1 MSLSQSALLV
11 VLIMINFSCS
21 KNEADPQEAEARKL
35 RSLEIL
41 KAENVPVIA
50 HLPTIDSEANSTR
63 RTTEE
68 VAIRAMALCIVAVKG
83 EGLEQEIIDRLIN
96 DFELMDAF
104 TPREKKFLTAPNPD
118 THTKTQFVW
127 RYEDYWVLLWALGYV
142 DELKRPDS
150 ICDVET
156 AISILRDKGRKQ
168 FIKNAKLRPQ
178 GELLDATDLIYR
190 YHWAVVDAR
199 INQRPAPANLDGG
212 VVMERHYVLNWL
224 TGQGG
229 QTWDDISTD
238 T

>member
-1 MSLSQSALLV
+1 M
-11 VLIMINFSCS
+11 MINLSCS
-21 KNEADPQEAEARKL
+21 QNEADPHEAEARKA

-50 HLPTIDSEANSTR
+50 HLPTIETAANSTR

-68 VAIRAMALCIVAVKG
+68 VAVRAMALCVVAAKG
-83 EGLEQEIIDRLIN
+83 EGLEQETVDHLIN
-96 DFELMDAF
+96 DFELTNAF
-104 TPREKKFLTAPNPD
+104 TPLENKFLSASNPD
-118 THTKTQFVW
+118 EHTKTQFVW
-127 RYEDYWVLLWALGYV
+127 RYEDYWVLLWALGFV
-142 DELKRPDS
+142 DELKRPDG

-156 AISILRDKGRKQ
+156 AITFLRDNGREGFLK
-168 FIKNAKLRPQ
+168 KAKLRSQ
-178 GELLDATDLIYR
+178 GEILDAADLIYR

-199 INQRPAPANLDGG
+199 INQRPAPAKLDGG

-224 TGQGG
+224 TGRGG

>member
-1 MSLSQSALLV
+1 M
-11 VLIMINFSCS
+11 MINLSCS
-21 KNEADPQEAEARKL
+21 QNEADPHEAEARKA

-50 HLPTIDSEANSTR
+50 HLPTIETAANSTR

-68 VAIRAMALCIVAVKG
+68 VAVRAMALCVVAAKG
-83 EGLEQEIIDRLIN
+83 EGLEQETVDRLIN
-96 DFELMDAF
+96 DFELTNAF
-104 TPREKKFLTAPNPD
+104 TPLEKKFLSASNPD
-118 THTKTQFVW
+118 EHTKTQFVW
-127 RYEDYWVLLWALGYV
+127 RYEDYWVLLWALGFV
-142 DELKRPDS
+142 DELKRPDG

-156 AISILRDKGRKQ
+156 AITFLRDNGREGFLK
-168 FIKNAKLRPQ
+168 KAKLRSQ
-178 GELLDATDLIYR
+178 GEILDAADLIYR

-199 INQRPAPANLDGG
+199 INQRPAPAKLDGG

-224 TGQGG
+224 TSRGG